1 MTPAA
6 PWYAGVDVGG
16 TRLKCAVVGTSGEV
30 LARHTEPSA
39 GRAFGDLIDTT
50 TAWIRAQQ
58 ERMGAGPTGIGV
70 ATPGITRLREG
81 PVLLPGRLAGSE
93 GYPLV
98 SRLSTEFGAGAVCLN
113 DGDAAALGEHRFGA
127 ARGERRLVVVTLGT
141 GVGGGVLIDGELLG
155 DLETGEGPYLGH
167 IVMDPAGEPC
177 LCGNRG
183 CAETRVSANAVV
195 GRLLAALKRG
205 VPSGLAERFREDPAA
220 IGFEQL
226 TAAARDG
233 DPLAHEVLA
242 GFEED
247 LVSYLVSLAHL
258 FAPTAIAVGG
268 GVMHASAGFL
278 PRVRAAV
285 RARQFRAP
293 GVPPVRVVRAGSID
307 FAGARGACVPLMP
320 R

>member
-1 MTPAA
+1 MSPVA

-16 TRLKCAVVGTSGEV
+16 TRLKCAVVTASGEM

-39 GRAFGDLIDTT
+39 GRGFGELIATT
-50 TAWIRAQQ
+50 TSWIRTQQ
-58 ERMGAGPTGIGV
+58 ERLGTAPGGIGI

-93 GYPLV
+93 GYPVV
-98 SRLSTEFGAGAVCLN
+98 STLSAEFGCAAVCLN

-127 ARGERRLVVVTLGT
+127 ARGERRLVVITLGT

-167 IVMDPAGEPC
+167 VVMDPAGEPC

-205 VPSGLAERFREDPAA
+205 VPSALAGPFRLDPSA

-226 TAAARDG
+226 VVAAREG
-233 DPLAHEVLA
+233 DALAREVLG

-258 FAPTAIAVGG
+258 FSPTAIAVGG
-268 GVMHASAGFL
+268 GVMHASGDFL

-285 RARQFRAP
+285 RARQFRGP
-293 GVPPVRVVRAGSID
+293 GVPPVRLVRAASID
-307 FAGARGACVPLMP
+307 FAGARGACVPVMAS
-320 R
+320 